1 MGTPATLF
9 GSGDRQRGG
18 GVERTSNSASV
29 LEWMAKLK
37 VSQGPNAGE
46 PLVLLDWERDFITR
60 ALQPGVRQAALSV
73 ARGNGK
79 TTVVAA
85 LAACA
90 IAGPL
95 RQPRAEV
102 PLVAASYQQ
111 ARIAFE
117 HCFSFIREDFFW
129 PRADW
134 RIRNSIHAAGIDHVP
149 SGARIRL
156 LSSDP
161 KRAHG
166 IAPHIIIADEPA
178 QWDTGQGSRMYSAL
192 LTSLGKIPGSRL
204 IALGTRPASTTHWF
218 QRLLDS
224 DGDRGI
230 VAVCHSA
237 DPDCDV
243 HDPRQWRRAN
253 PSLDAMPELHD
264 AIRAE
269 SEAARKN
276 PALLAAFRSL
286 RLNMGTPDSESRE
299 MLVDVEQWRA
309 ACATSAPR
317 RSAYVLGLDVG
328 GALALSAAVAVW
340 PHTGRLEAMA
350 QCGRVPDL
358 DKRGSI
364 DGVGSLYEQAHAA
377 GELQLND
384 GRVAGIAELLAW
396 ARDEW
401 GVPEVLVCDRW
412 RIAELR
418 DVLDRLAIRPAVM
431 PRGQGY
437 KDGNDDVRRFRTAVA
452 EGRVH
457 PARKYLLLEAGLA
470 DAVVTSD
477 PAGNVK
483 LAKSTEGGRRACA
496 RDDVAAAAI
505 LAVAHADRIMARPVR
520 TSPAAVVA

>member
-1 MGTPATLF
+1 MGTPASLIA
-9 GSGDRQRGG
+9 SGDRQRGG
-18 GVERTSNSASV
+18 GVERTSNSDSV
-29 LEWMAKLK
+29 LEWMARLR
-37 VSQGPNAGE
+37 VTQGPNAGE
-46 PLVLLDWERDFITR
+46 PLVLLDWEQDFIRR
-60 ALQPGVRQAALSV
+60 ALAPGVRQAALSV

-79 TTVVAA
+79 TTIVAA
-85 LAACA
+85 IAAAA

-95 RQPRAEV
+95 RQPRSEV

-117 HCFSFIREDFFW
+117 HCFAFIKDEFFW

-149 SGARIRL
+149 SGAKIRL

-166 IAPHIIIADEPA
+166 IAPYLVIADEPS
-178 QWDTGQGSRMYSAL
+178 QWDTGQGSRMYAAL

-204 IALGTRPASTTHWF
+204 IALGTRPSRTDHWF

-224 DGDRGI
+224 DERSI
-230 VAVCHSA
+230 VTACYA
-237 DPDCDV
+237 GEPECDV
-243 HDPRQWRRAN
+243 HDPRQWRMAN
-253 PSLDAMPELHD
+253 PSMDAMPELRE

-276 PALLAAFRSL
+276 PALLAAFRAL
-286 RLNMGTPDSESRE
+286 RLNLGTPDSESRE
-299 MLVDVEQWRA
+299 MLLDVEQWRA
-309 ACATSAPR
+309 TCAVPAPR
-317 RSAYVLGLDVG
+317 RGAYVLGLDVG

-340 PHTGRLEAMA
+340 PASGRLEAMA

-358 DKRGSI
+358 DRRGAI

-377 GELQLND
+377 GELRLND
-384 GRVAGIAELLAW
+384 GRVAGIAELLER

-418 DVLDRLAIRPAVM
+418 DVLDRLALRPAVM

-437 KDGNDDVRRFRTAVA
+437 KDGNDDVRRFRVAVA
-452 EGRVH
+452 EKRVH
-457 PARKYLLLEAGLA
+457 PARQFMLLEAGIA

-505 LAVAHADRIMARPVR
+505 LAVAHADRIMARPAR